1 MDQKRAALPNPEGQP
16 PKKHS
21 PTMRD
26 YFIPK
31 RKRGIPKKNGWG
43 GASAPAS
50 RGSVALSTSRRS
62 EGNFI
67 TEKTSRVTTRGD
79 TKLHEILTQTAV
91 PVVTERERLL
101 ALCAAIDIHEHHLP
115 VPAGDGSSITPK
127 ASEVDIID
135 LVDDSKPSASTPAS
149 VEGKKRRT
157 TTSYKNWKDPKNWQ
171 IVKEA
176 LRMARLIGPGNVIT
190 EIPRSTLF

>member
-1 MDQKRAALPNPEGQP
+1 VGW
-16 PKKHS
+16 S
-21 PTMRD
+21 
-26 YFIPK
+26 FSSSIK
-31 RKRGIPKKNGWG
+31 RKCYIEY
-43 GASAPAS
+43 
-50 RGSVALSTSRRS
+50 LEMLRREFHHREDLKS
-62 EGNFI
+62 NN
-67 TEKTSRVTTRGD
+67 KRD
-79 TKLHEILTQTAV
+79 TKLHEILTQTTV

-101 ALCAAIDIHEHHLP
+101 ALCVTIDIHKHHLP

-149 VEGKKRRT
+149 TKPASAEGKKRRT